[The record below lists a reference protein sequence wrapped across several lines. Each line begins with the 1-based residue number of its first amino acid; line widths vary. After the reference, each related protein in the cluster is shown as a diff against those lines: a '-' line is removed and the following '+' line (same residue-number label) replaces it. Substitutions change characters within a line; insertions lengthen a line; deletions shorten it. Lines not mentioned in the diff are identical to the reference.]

1 MNHSYQKLK
10 ANEEYVFNTKD
21 YHAHKFHAPSF
32 VYIIYLIQSYV
43 LKSLY
48 VRIKTYLRIFHVY
61 IKPNVIDPFL
71 YDIINE
77 TREFYIF
84 LQKMNDYLC
93 NSLK

>member
-1 MNHSYQKLK
+1 MCSNHFMSGL
-10 ANEEYVFNTKD
+10 
-21 YHAHKFHAPSF
+21 
-32 VYIIYLIQSYV
+32 
-43 LKSLY
+43 
-48 VRIKTYLRIFHVY
+48 KTYLRIFHVY

-84 LQKMNDYLC
+84 LQKNDDYLC